1 VKPAC
6 DLCGSASKDRTLVM
20 MASMI
25 LFIAATALMSGA
37 KRLDIL
43 PQTGH
48 VMQPASMMSANRNFP
63 PVQMQESPAWA
74 SGEED
79 KVMGLA
85 KLIPALGTNDESTKA
100 WVAQLGE
107 RTWDKAAAVLV
118 DITRKEEAKASKAP
132 WLANM
137 DAATWDAVA
146 GKVSQVTLGC
156 VACEGAGCS
165 ECGNLPMWAKA
176 ATALTNIAHEEK
188 AKVAWHA
195 KIAKAIAPVLAAGVL
210 ATAAE
215 PAFAGDAGAGE
226 QIFSGNCAACHA
238 GGQNVIMPEK
248 TLEQAALEE
257 YLDGGVNEA
266 SVVKQVTNGKN
277 AMPAFGGRL
286 SDTDIQNVATYVIT
300 TAKAGWD

>member
-1 VKPAC
+1 
-6 DLCGSASKDRTLVM
+6 M

-25 LFIAATALMSGA
+25 LLIATSSMMSCA
-37 KRLDIL
+37 KRLDINPSIV

-48 VMQPASMMSANRNFP
+48 MMQPGSLVAN
-63 PVQMQESPAWA
+63 
-74 SGEED
+74 
-79 KVMGLA
+79 
-85 KLIPALGTNDESTKA
+85 LIPALGLRNDESTKA
-100 WVAQLGE
+100 KLAQLDDESWG
-107 RTWDKAAAVLV
+107 KAAEVLV
-118 DITRKEEAKASKAP
+118 DMTVKEEAKASKSA

-146 GKVSQVTLGC
+146 KTVSE
-156 VACEGAGCS
+156 VASGINPAAGDAEG
-165 ECGNLPMWAKA
+165 LDVPMWAKA
-176 ATALTNIAHEEK
+176 ATALNNIAQEEK
-188 AKVAWHA
+188 AKAAWHA

-257 YLDGGVNEA
+257 YLDGGANEK
-266 SVVKQVTNGKN
+266 SVIKQVTNGKN
-277 AMPAFGGRL
+277 AMPAFGSRL
-286 SDTDIQNVATYVIT
+286 SQADIENVATYVIT
-300 TAKAGWD
+300 TAKDGWD